1 MALKSTFVKTLAFL
15 GVLAVLTAVS
25 ALWATPTATKT
36 GDKTFVCSFY
46 PVYIAAKNVVYDVK
60 GVTLTD
66 LTGTQTGCVHDYQLT
81 PENAMALDA
90 ADAVILNGAEAEL
103 FLTDALTARPTL
115 PCIDCSAGS
124 VDLLSGN
131 HEHHHHHEDEHEEH
145 ELTEEEAHEA
155 LSSVLN
161 LNSHV
166 WTGPRRYAEQVHN
179 LCEGLCLVDPDNA
192 VAYRKNAAAYIEKID
207 QTANVLQSA
216 AKTLPT
222 KNVVLFHDSLAYLAD
237 ELGLNVV
244 ASLSVGEDSG
254 VPTDEL
260 VEAAEEIKEA
270 GDVIFLYDSQYADL
284 SYDSLSKN
292 AARCVSLTL
301 DCATTGDD
309 DANAWLSAM
318 EHNTEVLTGVTF

>member
-1 MALKSTFVKTLAFL
+1 MKSTFVKTLAFL

-36 GDKTFVCSFY
+36 GEKTFVCSFY
-46 PVYIAAKNVVYDVK
+46 PVYIAAKNVVGDVK
-60 GVTLTD
+60 GVALTN

-103 FLTDALTARPTL
+103 FLQDALTARPNL
-115 PCIDCSAGS
+115 PCIDCTEGN
-124 VDLLSGN
+124 VELLSSN
-131 HEHHHHHEDEHEEH
+131 HEHHHHGDEDEH
-145 ELTEEEAHEA
+145 ELTEEEFHEA
-155 LSSVLN
+155 TSDTFNV
-161 LNSHV
+161 NSHV
-166 WTGPRRYAEQVHN
+166 WTGPSRYAEQVHT

-192 VAYRKNAAAYIEKID
+192 VSYRQNAAAYVEKINRAAD
-207 QTANVLQSA
+207 GLKSA
-216 AKTLPT
+216 ADTLPT

-237 ELGLNVV
+237 ELGLTVV

-260 VEAAEEIKEA
+260 VEAAEEIREA

-284 SYDSLSKN
+284 SYDSLAKN
-292 AARCVSLTL
+292 AKRYVSLTL

-309 DANAWLSAM
+309 DANAWLAAM
-318 EHNTEVLTGVTF
+318 EHNKTVLTGVTF

>member
-1 MALKSTFVKTLAFL
+1 MKSTFVKTLAFL

-36 GDKTFVCSFY
+36 GEKTFVCSFY
-46 PVYIAAKNVVYDVK
+46 PVYIAAKNVVGDVK
-60 GVTLTD
+60 GVALTN

-81 PENAMALDA
+81 PENAIALDA

-103 FLTDALTARPTL
+103 FLNDALAARPNL
-115 PCIDCSAGS
+115 PCIDCSAGN
-124 VDLLSGN
+124 VELLSSN
-131 HEHHHHHEDEHEEH
+131 HEHHHHDGDEH
-145 ELTEEEAHEA
+145 ELTEEEFREA
-155 LSSVLN
+155 TSDTFNV
-161 LNSHV
+161 NSHV
-166 WTGPRRYAEQVHN
+166 WTGPARYAEQVHN

-192 VAYRKNAAAYIEKID
+192 VSYRQNAAAYVEKINRAAD
-207 QTANVLQSA
+207 GLQSA
-216 AKTLPT
+216 ADTLPT

-237 ELGLNVV
+237 ELGLTVV

-260 VEAAEEIKEA
+260 VEAAEEIAEA

-292 AARCVSLTL
+292 AKRYVSLTL

-309 DANAWLSAM
+309 DANAWLAAM
-318 EHNTEVLTGVTF
+318 EHNKTVLTGVTF

>member
-1 MALKSTFVKTLAFL
+1 MKSTFVKTIAFL
-15 GVLAVLTAVS
+15 GIFAVLSAVS
-25 ALWATPTATKT
+25 ALWATPTTTKT

-46 PVYIAAKNVVYDVK
+46 PVYIATKNVVGDVK
-60 GVTLTD
+60 GVTVTN

-81 PENAMALDA
+81 PENAIALDR

-103 FLTDALTARPTL
+103 FLNDALAARPNL
-115 PCIDCSAGS
+115 PCIDCSAGN
-124 VDLLSGN
+124 VELLASN
-131 HEHHHHHEDEHEEH
+131 HEHHHHGDEDEHEI
-145 ELTEEEAHEA
+145 TEEEFHEA
-155 LSSVLN
+155 TSDTFNV
-161 LNSHV
+161 NSHV
-166 WTGPRRYAEQVHN
+166 WTGPSRYAEQVHT

-192 VAYRKNAAAYIEKID
+192 DAYRKNAAAYIETIL
-207 QTANVLQSA
+207 QTTDALQSA
-216 AKTLPT
+216 ADTLPT
-222 KNVVLFHDSLAYLAD
+222 KNVVIFHDSLAYFAD

-260 VEAAEEIKEA
+260 VEAAEEIAEA

-284 SYDSLSKN
+284 SYNSLAKN
-292 AARCVSLTL
+292 AERHVSLTI

-318 EHNTEVLTGVTF
+318 EHNKTVLTGVTF